1 MDQNIQ
7 ESLKFNEEVTHRAEK
22 PQTLANA
29 VLSFV
34 FPLCLLAVGVAPEQW
49 GCPVFAVVMV
59 VAVAA
64 CIFAWKKRSKTRM
77 SYRQDPRKEPKPD
90 KKYYAGM
97 AVLFAPALLMWAFDE
112 KIWLGIAAAFIWGCA
127 MFWALQSDALDLNKR
142 ASRNA

>member
-1 MDQNIQ
+1 MGS
-7 ESLKFNEEVTHRAEK
+7 E
-22 PQTLANA
+22 
-29 VLSFV
+29 
-34 FPLCLLAVGVAPEQW
+34 
-49 GCPVFAVVMV
+49 M
-59 VAVAA
+59 
-64 CIFAWKKRSKTRM
+64 CIRDR
-77 SYRQDPRKEPKPD
+77 PD

>member
-1 MDQNIQ
+1 MQK
-7 ESLKFNEEVTHRAEK
+7 SPK
-22 PQTLANA
+22 LANA

-49 GCPVFAVVMV
+49 GWPVFAVVMV

-64 CIFAWKKRSKTRM
+64 CILLGRNAPRPACLIAKTHARNL
-77 SYRQDPRKEPKPD
+77 SRTRKILCR
-90 KKYYAGM
+90 M